1 MSRDA
6 RASKAV
12 GRPRDPDI
20 DAAVLAAARRHL
32 AASGYDAM
40 SVAAVAEEAGTTRQ
54 AVYRRWPTKADLATA
69 AIASLS
75 QADQRPDTDDPYA
88 DLVAE
93 LAAFLAGVTRPNGIS
108 LVGSML
114 QESTDPDLLTL
125 YRDRVV
131 TPRRRRL
138 RHILERAVAGGLLAA
153 DADLDSAVA
162 ACTGSLYAL
171 HLTGQRSPRSWPA
184 RTAAFVWRGAGGT
197 APSSTAPSSTAPSST
212 APPPCGG
219 PGR

>member
-1 MSRDA
+1 MSSDVPA
-6 RASKAV
+6 PKAV

-32 AASGYDAM
+32 AAGGYDAM
-40 SVAAVAEEAGTTRQ
+40 SVVAVAEEAGTTRQ

-75 QADQRPDTDDPYA
+75 QAGQRPDTDDPYA

-93 LAAFLAGVTRPNGIS
+93 LTAFLAGVTRPNGIS
-108 LVGSML
+108 LIGSML

-131 TPRRRRL
+131 SPRRRRL
-138 RHILERAVAGGLLAA
+138 RHILERAAAQGLLAA

-162 ACTGSLYAL
+162 ACTGILYAL
-171 HLTGQRSPRSWPA
+171 HLTGQRVPRSWPV
-184 RTAAFVWRGAGGT
+184 RTAAFVWRGVGGT
-197 APSSTAPSSTAPSST
+197 VVAAP
-212 APPPCGG
+212 GG
-219 PGR
+219 AGR